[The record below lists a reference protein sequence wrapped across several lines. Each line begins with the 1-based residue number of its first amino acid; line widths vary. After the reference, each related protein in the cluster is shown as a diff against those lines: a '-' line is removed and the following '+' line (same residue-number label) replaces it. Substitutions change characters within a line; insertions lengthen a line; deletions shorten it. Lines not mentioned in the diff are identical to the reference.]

1 MTGCVLAQYSS
12 SAFIIATIALRGVI
26 STTTPIGGHARPAI
40 HNALGVIEIVPIV
53 LSLITNVLST
63 VIVGLYV
70 WYVDA
75 FVIVKDGFPK
85 FEILAGR
92 KYRRFLQENLSGN
105 KTTRVERILVL
116 LFESG
121 LLYAL
126 YLVSIEALSYFQN
139 RPDPV

>member
-1 MTGCVLAQYSS
+1 MAQCSS

-70 WYVDA
+70 WYVNA
-75 FVIVKDGFPK
+75 FVPSSKDGSPK
-85 FEILAGR
+85 SEILVGR
-92 KYRRFLQENLSGN
+92 KYRRFLRENLSRN
-105 KTTRVERILVL
+105 KITRVERILVL

-126 YLVSIEALSYFQN
+126 YLVSVEALSYPQN
-139 RPDPV
+139 WPDPV